1 MTEVEQVMCYVQ
13 NGMAHKHH
21 LTVIYCDFGVVV
33 KSDMEFRER
42 ASIVRGS
49 FGQIA
54 EGFVEALKI
63 KLWKLS
69 KGFPQNDALFQQN
82 YTF

>member
-33 KSDMEFRER
+33 KSDMEFC
-42 ASIVRGS
+42 ASVRPLL
-49 FGQIA
+49 A
-54 EGFVEALKI
+54 EALVRF
-63 KLWKLS
+63 WKDLG
-69 KGFPQNDALFQQN
+69 KP
-82 YTF
+82 